1 MGLPAKA
8 GAVLSESS
16 VSTATSLAQS
26 TPHHGAPV
34 IKRDSV
40 LWKCRS
46 QMETSLLISKTT
58 WAIAGLDGV
67 GCKFMAGQLRGV
79 FLAASVSQRG
89 SLAACCCLLFHQ
101 PMKCQPLKGELLAG
115 NSTAPPT
122 YTVALQSSMLPRK
135 EIKGGTPFQRPRE
148 RKFKTSIGHLVNIE
162 NKNSH
167 LKKLKTENEK
177 MGVRTSI

>member
-1 MGLPAKA
+1 MGLSTQKSWSSIMGLPAKA

-46 QMETSLLISKTT
+46 QMETSLLISRTT

-67 GCKFMAGQLRGV
+67 GCKFMAGQLRGM
-79 FLAASVSQRG
+79 FLAASLSQRG

-122 YTVALQSSMLPRK
+122 YTAALQSSMLPRK
-135 EIKGGTPFQRPRE
+135 EIKRGGTPFQRPRE
-148 RKFKTSIGHLVNIE
+148 RKFKNSIGHLVNIE
-162 NKNSH
+162 
-167 LKKLKTENEK
+167 KK
-177 MGVRTSI
+177 IAI